1 MAANQQVTMAHR
13 LFGASC
19 LHTPAAQAMDDLA
32 MAPILPE
39 SQDVTDHPNGQLKAA
54 RDVARIS

>member
-1 MAANQQVTMAHR
+1 MAHR

-39 SQDVTDHPNGQLKAA
+39 SQDVTDQPNGKLKAA